1 MLFDNLK
8 NYKNLHTTL
17 DKVNWF
23 TAGSAGRKPKATSLP
38 HSRYPISYG
47 FSSVPSPP
55 KIDVFDIRYTE
66 GRTGL

>member
-38 HSRYPISYG
+38 HSRYPISLTTG
-47 FSSVPSPP
+47 QFFKSL
-55 KIDVFDIRYTE
+55 KIE
-66 GRTGL
+66 